1 MFDDD
6 NKYETYIRRL
16 VDLFQD
22 NIEGLLEELDI
33 TLERALEI
41 LIEGGHVEVPPYV
54 LDDISMN
61 TQEEETLD
69 DEFLF

>member
-54 LDDISMN
+54 LDDIPMN

-69 DEFLF
+69 DEFLL